1 MALVTGKEPGLSAK
15 KVYRG
20 WMDANRTRHITV
32 NGRPLRHVD
41 YHSEEMAWG
50 YGGSG
55 AADTA
60 LSILA
65 NYFNERPRRT
75 SKRLFNGEYKCWHYH
90 QDFKR
95 DFVAGWGAKAGDDDS
110 WQISADEIAAWLET
124 QPAYEP
130 LDRYGRTVIN
140 FQDLF

>member
-1 MALVTGKEPGLSAK
+1 MNK
-15 KVYRG
+15 KIYKG
-20 WMDANRTRHITV
+20 WRDGQRNVNVTV
-32 NGRPLRHVD
+32 NGRPLRHVQ
-41 YHSEEMAWG
+41 YHSESLDYG

-55 AADTA
+55 PADTA

-65 NYFNERPRRT
+65 NYFGERPRRT
-75 SKRLFNGEYKCWHYH
+75 SKRLFNGEYRCWHYH

-95 DFVAGWGAKAGDDDS
+95 DFVAGWGAEAGDDDS
-110 WQISADEIAAWLET
+110 WQISGDEIAAWLEK

-130 LDRYGRTVIN
+130 VDQHGRTVIS